1 VARTQIGWRPIY
13 VIGSRR
19 AQVQAL
25 LFNMRGGHNGF
36 AIEAG
41 FFKDPMCVV
50 RSVTTLDPA
59 RQGAPT

>member
-1 VARTQIGWRPIY
+1 MARTQIGWRPIN

-19 AQVQAL
+19 AQAVL
-25 LFNMRGGHNGF
+25 LSMRVGRNGF